1 MFKFAKKL
9 GSSILDSL
17 LGFIFG
23 IVCVVLVA
31 AIIIKTINLGTKHW
45 NRGVER
51 PRNPHRKLA
60 AIAVVGTVGDIALS
74 LVNYHLFL
82 NGKGALDLI
91 VSIACLVAAV
101 IMGFVASGELKKC
114 RTIRL

>member
-45 NRGVER
+45 NRESRGRATRIASLPPSRWWER
-51 PRNPHRKLA
+51 SATSPCPW
-60 AIAVVGTVGDIALS
+60 
-74 LVNYHLFL
+74 
-82 NGKGALDLI
+82 
-91 VSIACLVAAV
+91 
-101 IMGFVASGELKKC
+101 
-114 RTIRL
+114 

>member
-1 MFKFAKKL
+1 
-9 GSSILDSL
+9 
-17 LGFIFG
+17 
-23 IVCVVLVA
+23 
-31 AIIIKTINLGTKHW
+31 
-45 NRGVER
+45 
-51 PRNPHRKLA
+51 
-60 AIAVVGTVGDIALS
+60 VVGTVGDIALS